1 MTYQS
6 QSIKS
11 RGGDCFF
18 KLPKAI
24 GIMKNEENTTTPKK
38 HSKLPVTEAKEI
50 VTHEFKIIVL
60 KILRNLQ

>member
-1 MTYQS
+1 
-6 QSIKS
+6 
-11 RGGDCFF
+11 
-18 KLPKAI
+18 
-24 GIMKNEENTTTPKK
+24 MKNEENTTTPKK